1 MSDVSVP
8 ADRFWREFNPDLA
21 LSLSSDQR
29 SEIDRVLGAHTPP
42 RPSNVGD
49 LRLSFYFFFIRILWG
64 REKRS
69 SERIRR
75 EQSLYPAMSR
85 KNAPM
90 LASLFAGYFALWYLA
105 LGVSVIVVAALLR
118 G

>member
-1 MSDVSVP
+1 MSDVSVQ
-8 ADRFWREFNPDLA
+8 ADRFWRDFNPDLA
-21 LSLSSDQR
+21 RALSPDQR
-29 SEIDRVLGAHTPP
+29 GEIDRVLGANTPP
-42 RPSNVGD
+42 QPSNVGD

-69 SERIRR
+69 HERIRR
-75 EQSLYPAMSR
+75 EQSLNPVMSR

-90 LASLFAGYFALWYLA
+90 LASIFAGYFAVWYLLLA
-105 LGVSVIVVAALLR
+105 VSVVVVAALLR